1 MIASP
6 SLLPSPIKKDLIPSK
21 PFLIMS
27 VSLYLPLSPSENSMV
42 HSSGGH
48 RVANTNKA
56 LETEEHIKFFDI
68 VMFFNISGGLS
79 VYLLETGSGVGQP
92 GLELWIFLPPLP
104 KYRCIAPC
112 PPLH

>member
-1 MIASP
+1 MEPQRNDRLTLSSI
-6 SLLPSPIKKDLIPSK
+6 LPNQKDLIPSK

-56 LETEEHIKFFDI
+56 LETEEHIKFLI
-68 VMFFNISGGLS
+68 L
-79 VYLLETGSGVGQP
+79 
-92 GLELWIFLPPLP
+92 
-104 KYRCIAPC
+104 
-112 PPLH
+112 